1 MTKFSRNYMKA
12 VVILDMIGEWSIHT
26 SRIVSDDITTWIN
39 SNFVGA
45 IELIIE
51 TDKGYKKRSIDLT
64 VLILPQPHPFCISI
78 TNQLFSIQ
86 KTKHCLVR
94 ATRNTVL
101 RSSSHHSISRVGIFI
116 NYDEYLIRVRYK
128 RWRTQIACP
137 RSRQY
142 SDAVT
147 STTCWLNYHFN
158 NLMASCGRKDE
169 TFLVTCEQRKIQL
182 RP

>member
-1 MTKFSRNYMKA
+1 VKTKFSGNYMKA

-39 SNFVGA
+39 SNFVGG

-51 TDKGYKKRSIDLT
+51 TDKGYKKKHRLDRSNPPTTPPILYLT
-64 VLILPQPHPFCISI
+64 S
-78 TNQLFSIQ
+78 QLFSIQ
-86 KTKHCLVR
+86 KTKHCLVH
-94 ATRNTVL
+94 ATRHTVL

-147 STTCWLNYHFN
+147 STTCWLNYRFN
-158 NLMASCGRKDE
+158 NLMAGCGCKDE
-169 TFLVTCEQRKIQL
+169 TFLVTCE
-182 RP
+182 